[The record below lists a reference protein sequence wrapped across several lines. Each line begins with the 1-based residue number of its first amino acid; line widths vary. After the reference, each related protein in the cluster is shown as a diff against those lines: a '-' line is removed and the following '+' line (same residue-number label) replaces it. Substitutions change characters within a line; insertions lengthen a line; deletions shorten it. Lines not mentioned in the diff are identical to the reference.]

1 MHVVIAPTPIA
12 GLTSSAAAEVMA
24 RVWGESAPGDVVTT
38 VPLASDGTGLA
49 ALAATA
55 KPAYAVG
62 PAAEVVAVT
71 VRGPEGAAVPATLT
85 IVEVGGGRTVYL
97 NGSDAVGP
105 HLASDVQGAALE
117 GTSAG
122 LAELIVAAAAA
133 GATRVIVGLE
143 GGVALDGGAGLLAA
157 LGVEP
162 AGALSRGGL
171 ALAAIEQVDA
181 DSLRRARERFKGID
195 LVVATDLDLPLLG
208 FHGTAATQGG
218 DLGLPASD
226 TQALEAA
233 LGRFVD
239 ATTAAL
245 GQRDLLTGR
254 PRRLDREPGAGAG
267 GGAAHGLML
276 LGARVQEASPEIL
289 QVADLSTHLADADL
303 VVTTCDRFD
312 WDRVRRGVIRAV
324 ADEAAAC
331 AIPALVVAT
340 ECLVGRR
347 EVMGMGLAGSHA
359 LAERPDQAEAVQR
372 DPEGAL
378 AERTARLAR
387 TWSPRR

>member
-1 MHVVIAPTPIA
+1 MHVVFAPTPIA

-24 RVWGESAPGDVVTT
+24 RAWRESAPGDAVTT
-38 VPLASDGTGLA
+38 IPLPSAGTGLA

-55 KPAYAVG
+55 KPVYAVRSA
-62 PAAEVVAVT
+62 PEVVAVT
-71 VRGPEGAAVPATLT
+71 VRGPEGTAVPATLT
-85 IVEVGGGRTVYL
+85 ILDIGSGRTVFVNASEAVGAHLVSDVHGVAL
-97 NGSDAVGP
+97 NGNTAGIADLILAAVG
-105 HLASDVQGAALE
+105 
-117 GTSAG
+117 
-122 LAELIVAAAAA
+122 A
-133 GATRVIVGLE
+133 GATRVVVGLE

-157 LGVEP
+157 LGVKP
-162 AGALSRGGL
+162 ADALSQGGL
-171 ALAAIEQVDA
+171 SLEAVGHIDR
-181 DSLRRARERFKGID
+181 DSLRWARERFRGID

-208 FHGTAATQGG
+208 FHGAAATQGA

-226 TQALEAA
+226 TQALEAG